1 LSVVPGAEEELN
13 TTEEEP
19 MPVFAF
25 GTALGALLAY
35 LFDPQNGRRRRHEL
49 VDRTAARIR
58 AGKRKAGRTGRHVAA
73 EAYGAKQKL
82 THLREEPKDLDDAT
96 LADKV
101 RSEVFRDSRFPKGDV
116 NLNVYDGVVQLR
128 GQLEQPELVED
139 LVERTRR
146 VVGVRDVENL
156 LHTPGTEAPAHE

>member
-1 LSVVPGAEEELN
+1 
-13 TTEEEP
+13 

-49 VDRTAARIR
+49 VDQAAARIR
-58 AGKRKAGRTGRHVAA
+58 AGKRKAERTGRHVAA
-73 EAYGAKQKL
+73 EAYGAKQKV
-82 THLREEPKDLDDAT
+82 THLHEEPKDLDDAT

-101 RSEVFRDSRFPKGDV
+101 RSEVFRDTRFPKGEV
-116 NLNVYDGVVQLR
+116 NVNVYDGVVQLR
-128 GQLEQPELVED
+128 GELEQPELIED

-146 VVGVRDVENL
+146 VVGVRDVESL
-156 LHTPGTEAPAHE
+156 LHTPRTEAATDE